1 MKELE
6 KQMEKEQKKKEM
18 WMKRLVI
25 KDRLEKKEQMK
36 RNELDLLDKR

>member
-25 KDRLEKKEQMK
+25 KDRLEKKEQIK